1 MKSIRRH
8 FRTSVKQVVAAV
20 TQHGVDRVGRNHG
33 DNPPQDP
40 NVVAGDANEP
50 AENGWI
56 DLIGTV

>member
-50 AENGWI
+50 AENG
-56 DLIGTV
+56 